1 MLFRQLREFFEFL
14 RLGILCQPVEFP
26 FDFAESVRLISIL
39 Q

>member
-14 RLGILCQPVEFP
+14 RLGILCQPGELH
-26 FDFAESVRLISIL
+26 FDFAVSVRLISIL